1 MIEFGSDFHYV
12 ESGGGSKNTI
22 HLYFPSANYYADGRQ
37 ALIHLYQTQDWDR
50 LWVPEYFCYDVI
62 ESLKSAGIELRYYAD
77 YQGNDDSKTLDSI
90 QRRGHFHPRDAVLR
104 MNYFGMRSYRSSRSL
119 GIAAII
125 EDHTHDLIGEWAH
138 YSRADWCIASLRKAL
153 PIPEGGMLW
162 SPVGHQLPDAPKM
175 SDDNE
180 RIASVRWEAMRLKL
194 KYLNGDSVEK
204 AQFRSGFIDT
214 EPFFDTAPVSSLDRN
229 SKEFL
234 CSFDVQD
241 WYQKK
246 KENWQ
251 LLSDIH
257 KSGVHLL
264 RPESTGCN
272 PFSLILLFDIPSERD
287 RVRKALID
295 RDVYPA
301 ILWSIPC
308 PTDGDIFLFSR
319 RMLSVHC
326 DARYSRE
333 DIIQLKSII
342 ESVL

>member
-1 MIEFGSDFHYV
+1 MIEFGSDFHYI
-12 ESGGGSKNTI
+12 EPGGSSKNTI
-22 HLYFPSANYYADGRQ
+22 NLSFQSANYYADGRQ
-37 ALIHLYQTQDWDR
+37 ALIHLYHTQDWDR
-50 LWVPEYFCYDVI
+50 LWIPEYYCYDVI

-77 YQGNDDSKTLDSI
+77 FQGNDDSKTLASI

-104 MNYFGMRSYRSSRSL
+104 MNYFGMRSYRSPGSL

-153 PIPEGGMLW
+153 PIPEGGILW
-162 SPVGHQLPDAPKM
+162 SPVGHLLPDAPIM

-180 RIASVRWEAMRLKL
+180 RIASIRWEAMKLKT
-194 KYLNGDSVEK
+194 KYLNGGDVEK
-204 AQFRSGFIDT
+204 AKFRSGFVDT

-229 SKEFL
+229 TKEFL

-246 KENWQ
+246 IENWE
-251 LLSDIH
+251 LLSDIR
-257 KSGVHLL
+257 KSGVHVL
-264 RPESTGCN
+264 RPESQGCN
-272 PFSLILLFDIPSERD
+272 PFSLILIFDIPSERD
-287 RVRKALID
+287 RVREELIK
-295 RDVYPA
+295 RKVYPA

-319 RMLSVHC
+319 RMLSIHC

-333 DIIQLKSII
+333 DILALKSII